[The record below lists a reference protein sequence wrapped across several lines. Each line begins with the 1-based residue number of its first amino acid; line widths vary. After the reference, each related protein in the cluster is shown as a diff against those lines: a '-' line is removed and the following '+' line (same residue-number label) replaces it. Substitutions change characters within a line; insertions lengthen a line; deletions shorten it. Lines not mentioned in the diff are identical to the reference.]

1 MAILKVTDLKI
12 GYNGTTVI
20 DNLSFQVE
28 EGDYLCI
35 VGENGTG
42 KTTLIKGILGLISP
56 YSGQVE
62 YSDGLCRNHIGYLSQ
77 QQKASKDFPASVS
90 EIVMSGFLN
99 NKVISFGYSKKER
112 EEATRIMKK
121 VGVDSY
127 VKKSF
132 SELSGGQQQR
142 VLLARALCAAKKLIL
157 LDEPTSALDPLATAD
172 FYSIVKNLSNEGM
185 AVIMVSHDVM
195 SAVRNATH
203 ILHLSSDSYFFG
215 TTHEYMHSPFG
226 SKLIMPQCP
235 CDACAHNT
243 KKGVATDA

>member
-1 MAILKVTDLKI
+1 MALLKVTDLKL
-12 GYNGTTVI
+12 GYNGSTVI
-20 DNLSFQVE
+20 DNLSFSVG

-42 KTTLIKGILGLISP
+42 KTTLIKGILGLLSP
-56 YSGQVE
+56 YSGKVE
-62 YSDGLCRNHIGYLSQ
+62 YSDGLTRNHIGYLSQ
-77 QQKASKDFPASVS
+77 QQKLSKDFPASVI

-99 NKVISFGYSKKER
+99 NRLFAFSYSKKER
-112 EEATRIMKK
+112 EEALSIMKR
-121 VGVDSY
+121 VGIEDFRN
-127 VKKSF
+127 KSF

-172 FYSIVKNLSNEGM
+172 FYSIVKTLSQEGT
-185 AVIMVSHDVM
+185 AVIMVSHDIN

-203 ILHLSSDSYFFG
+203 ILHLSSDSFFFG
-215 TTHEYMHSPFG
+215 TTHQYMHSPFG
-226 SKLIMPQCP
+226 TRLLMPDCP

-243 KKGVATDA
+243 GRQVRDNG

>member
-1 MAILKVTDLKI
+1 MAFLKVTDLKL
-12 GYNGTTVI
+12 GYNGSTVI
-20 DNLSFQVE
+20 DNLSFSVG

-42 KTTLIKGILGLISP
+42 KTTLIKGILGLLSP

-62 YSDGLCRNHIGYLSQ
+62 YSDGLTRNHIGYLSQ
-77 QQKASKDFPASVS
+77 QQKYSKDFPASVI

-99 NKVISFGYSKKER
+99 NRLFAFSYSKKER
-112 EEATRIMKK
+112 EEALRIMKR
-121 VGVDSY
+121 VGVENFRN
-127 VKKSF
+127 KSF

-172 FYSIVKNLSNEGM
+172 FYSIVKALSQEGM
-185 AVIMVSHDVM
+185 AVIMVSHDIN

-203 ILHLSSDSYFFG
+203 ILHLSSDSFFFG
-215 TTHEYMHSPFG
+215 TTHQYMHSPFG
-226 SKLIMPQCP
+226 TRLLMPDCP

-243 KKGVATDA
+243 GRQVSGNG

>member
-1 MAILKVTDLKI
+1 MALLKVTDLKL
-12 GYNGTTVI
+12 GYNGSTVI
-20 DNLSFQVE
+20 DNLNFSVG

-42 KTTLIKGILGLISP
+42 KTTLIKGILGLLSP

-62 YSDGLCRNHIGYLSQ
+62 YSDGLTRNHIGYLSQ
-77 QQKASKDFPASVS
+77 QQKHSKDFPASVT

-99 NKVISFGYSKKER
+99 NRLFAFTYSKKER
-112 EEATRIMKK
+112 EEALRIMKR
-121 VGVDSY
+121 VGIDTFSH
-127 VKKSF
+127 KSF

-172 FYSIVKNLSNEGM
+172 FYSIVKTLSQEGM
-185 AVIMVSHDVM
+185 AVIMVSHDVN

-203 ILHLSSDSYFFG
+203 ILHLSSDSFFFG
-215 TTHEYMHSPFG
+215 TTHQYMHSPYG
-226 SKLIMPQCP
+226 SRLLMPDCP
-235 CDACAHNT
+235 CDDCAHNT
-243 KKGVATDA
+243 KRQVIDNG